1 MAAHTGG
8 RPMIVDGVEISR
20 HYITYI
26 EGELR
31 LYPARK
37 RRLAWLETCIA
48 TATPSREDGMPGAPG
63 PGDPTHSR
71 ALALMRDQERAYLQ
85 GWCRLVEDT
94 YHSLSIEQQSII
106 RMMYWERRLT
116 PDGVAKELGMH
127 RSTMFRQRNRAL
139 LAFAIAMIGDH
150 VATKMR
156 LSPALPIAK

>member
-1 MAAHTGG
+1 
-8 RPMIVDGVEISR
+8 MIVDGVEISR
-20 HYITYI
+20 HYITYV

-48 TATPSREDGMPGAPG
+48 TATPHREDGMPGAPG
-63 PGDPTHSR
+63 PGNPTQSR
-71 ALALMRDQERAYLQ
+71 ALALMHDQERTYLL
-85 GWCRLVEDT
+85 GWCRLVEET

-106 RMMYWERRLT
+106 RLLYWERRLT

-127 RSTMFRQRNRAL
+127 RSTLFRQRNRAL

-150 VATKMR
+150 VATNMR